1 MNKIE
6 IEGKEIMYKVKWGG
20 RGRSARIKLQPYG
33 AKVIVPESSDVDPH
47 EYITERKEWVLEN
60 YEELQEVLA
69 EFPDRKFE
77 DGESF
82 PYLGEDH
89 EIVYSDIEKTEVKNG
104 EIRLPQED
112 VKESSADK
120 VLESFLRERAR
131 EEIHEVIDDYIDQ
144 ISGDYNKVYI
154 RNQKTRWGSCSSKD
168 NLSFNFRLI
177 MAPPEVLEYVVV
189 HELVHLEGYSH
200 YRGFDRKMSEL
211 LPKYKERKEWLEK
224 NRKKLVFRIE
234 DLF

>member
-6 IEGKEIMYKVKWGG
+6 IEGKEILYKVSWGG
-20 RGRSARIKLQPYG
+20 RGRAARVKIQPYG
-33 AKVIVPESSDVDPH
+33 AKVVVPESSDVDPH
-47 EYITERKEWVLEN
+47 EFIKERKDWLLKN

-89 EIVYSDIEKTEVKNG
+89 EIVYSDIEKPQVKKG
-104 EIRLPQED
+104 EIRLPRED
-112 VKESSADK
+112 IKSSSADS
-120 VLESFLRERAR
+120 VLEDFLRERAR
-131 EEIHEVIDDYIDQ
+131 EEIHEVIENYIDQ
-144 ISGDYNKVYI
+144 ITGTYNKVYI
-154 RNQKTRWGSCSSKD
+154 RNQKTKWGSCSSKR

-189 HELVHLEGYSH
+189 HELVHLEVPRH
-200 YRGFDRKMSEL
+200 CTDFRRKLSEL
-211 LPKYKERKEWLEK
+211 LPGYQESSQWIEENKR
-224 NRKKLVFRIE
+224 KLVFRIE